1 MGGTATA
8 DMTKLDDQLKELGD
22 ALAAAVDGISNSG
35 DEGKAAM
42 DALKESFSFVESE
55 EFGEKIG
62 EQFTEAGGGE
72 ALNFEQFYPLIVEAS
87 SEFGEK
93 ISEDDAKEAFSDID
107 EDGSGKIELESLQS
121 LLTWLS
127 WQQP

>member
-8 DMTKLDDQLKELGD
+8 DMTKLDDQLKELGE
-22 ALAAAVDGISNSG
+22 ALEAAAEGISNSG

-42 DALKESFSFVESE
+42 DALKEGFSFVETE
-55 EFGEKIG
+55 EFGEEVGKK
-62 EQFTEAGGGE
+62 FAEAGGGE

-93 ISEDDAKEAFSDID
+93 ISEDGA
-107 EDGSGKIELESLQS
+107 GKIELEEFTKFAYLVV
-121 LLTWLS
+121 LAAAMKAIEEVT
-127 WQQP
+127 

>member
-22 ALAAAVDGISNSG
+22 ALAAAVDGTSNSG

-72 ALNFEQFYPLIVEAS
+72 ALNFEQFYPLIVEA
-87 SEFGEK
+87 
-93 ISEDDAKEAFSDID
+93 FSDID
-107 EDGSGKIELESLQS
+107 EEGSGKIELGEFTKFAYLVV
-121 LLTWLS
+121 LAAAMK
-127 WQQP
+127 